1 MSIRSQDQVALLT
14 DYDAGSAFSEAYHT
28 LYANIRFS
36 WDSEKKKQHTLLLST
51 PSTYAG
57 QAAVAANVGIAAAQS
72 GTPTILVDADLRA
85 PSLEQRFGLGKSAGL
100 CDVLLEELIS
110 AQKIEQFL
118 RKTFIADLRL
128 LSAGSSPTIEAAALL
143 LSEKLP
149 EVIQSIRHC
158 VSETEA
164 GPGLVIFN
172 APPVLVGPDASLI
185 GALVE
190 QAILTIAKGHT
201 TRAQAKQAQEQLQRA
216 HANLTGIVMLDI

>member
-36 WDSEKKKQHTLLLST
+36 WDSEKNKQHTLLLST

-72 GTPTILVDADLRA
+72 GMPTILVDADLRA

-100 CDVLLEELIS
+100 CDLLLEELIS

-128 LSAGSSPTIEAAALL
+128 LSAGNSPTIEAADLL

-158 VSETEA
+158 VSETED

-190 QAILTIAKGHT
+190 QALLTIAKGHT
-201 TRAQAKQAQEQLQRA
+201 TRVQAKQAQEQLQRA

>member
-36 WDSEKKKQHTLLLST
+36 WDSEKNKQHTLLLST

-100 CDVLLEELIS
+100 CDVLL
-110 AQKIEQFL
+110 K
-118 RKTFIADLRL
+118 
-128 LSAGSSPTIEAAALL
+128 
-143 LSEKLP
+143 
-149 EVIQSIRHC
+149 
-158 VSETEA
+158 
-164 GPGLVIFN
+164 N
-172 APPVLVGPDASLI
+172 
-185 GALVE
+185 
-190 QAILTIAKGHT
+190 
-201 TRAQAKQAQEQLQRA
+201 
-216 HANLTGIVMLDI
+216 